1 MKTQEEKSD
10 ERKAA
15 VITIGVHAVVI
26 ALMFFLVA
34 FSVQDPAPG
43 DMYVEIGMADYGF
56 DETAGGSDE
65 SEKPSPTVEEN
76 QDTQTSSQT
85 KPVETSTAQDKVTQ
99 SESSVAVP
107 KGKNTDK
114 PKDKPKEDP
123 KPSNELSNILGQINS
138 KGGGGSEGT
147 QTGTGNQGNPD
158 GKIEGKGVIGSDG
171 IGFDLGGR
179 GMSTRPMVAGAPDE
193 NGLVVVDVMVDSN
206 GNVVGTPTVNDNL
219 STTSNGKLRKMA
231 LDAAKTAKFEAKPGA
246 THQKGKIY
254 FNFKVK

>member
-15 VITIGVHAVVI
+15 AITLGFHAIVV

-56 DETAGGSDE
+56 DEKAGGSDE
-65 SEKPSPTVEEN
+65 SENPSPSVQEN

-85 KPVETSTAQDKVTQ
+85 KPVTAPTVDKVTQ
-99 SESSVAVP
+99 ETSTVSVP
-107 KGKNTDK
+107 KGTKTDK
-114 PKDKPKEDP
+114 PSDKPTEEQ
-123 KPSNELSNILGQINS
+123 KPSSQLSNILGQINN
-138 KGGGGSEGT
+138 KGGGGSDGS
-147 QTGTGNQGNPD
+147 QTGTGNEGNPD

-179 GMSTRPMVAGAPDE
+179 GMSTRPVVTGAPDE

-206 GNVVGTPTVNDNL
+206 GNVIGTPTVNDNL
-219 STTSNGKLRKMA
+219 STTTSGKLRKMA

-246 THQKGKIY
+246 TTQKGKIY